1 MVKKKLILE
10 SKLVLLN
17 DRLTTLQAEDSIR
30 KKMADGVGDDLG
42 CA

>member
-17 DRLTTLQAEDSIR
+17 ERLTTLQTEDSIR
-30 KKMADGVGDDLG
+30 KKAADDVGDDLG
-42 CA
+42 C